1 MMCGCWR
8 GFSKFAFC
16 YLVFFLSRKVRYRWE
31 GSDIHVG
38 ICGAGRVLREGAV
51 MASGA
56 VPSVAVPTTGANEQS
71 RALLGGAAS
80 TWDTAVGGGVV
91 QGTSLGVV

>member
-1 MMCGCWR
+1 MGV
-8 GFSKFAFC
+8 GEGLASLPFATW
-16 YLVFFLSRKVRYRWE
+16 YFFLSRKVRYRWE

-38 ICGAGRVLREGAV
+38 ICEAGRVLREGAV